1 MASDLIAEIEACIRF
16 GDKVHARELLEQ
28 VLNEDPSAEA
38 WYLAA
43 QVMDDT
49 EGTIT
54 ALKHALELDPKHDRA
69 RRALE
74 AIQSMPAAGDGT
86 ANPAAQPP
94 AAASPVPVPQP
105 PAAKAEPPKRQ
116 APRKEGGYNVYD
128 EGVYEM
134 LWNCKFCGTEKLLGK
149 THRFCPNCGATQDPE
164 WRYYPADDE
173 KVAVKDHVYVGA
185 DHTCPSCGTL
195 QAANVKF
202 CTRCGAPQDAA
213 EAVKAQAARSG
224 SSFTTEDLH
233 TRQQREFDQM
243 TGRDSLASR
252 GTKAKPRSPIM
263 TIVIVGIILAVVGG
277 ILFAIFASR
286 EAVVYADGFE
296 WERVVYVEELRS
308 VPGRSVCSSMPAG
321 AYAVDRRREQVD
333 TRRVPDG
340 ESCTNRQVDNGD
352 GTFRQERV
360 CQTVYRDE
368 PVYGDV
374 CYYTIDLWQPDRES
388 RLSGDKTTEI
398 VWPDPRLSPTGNCRG
413 CERESGREEIYTLIL
428 RDGDKRYECQI
439 TPELWQATR
448 VEDTFKLQ
456 VQQVGGAPRCNTLER
471 AG

>member
-1 MASDLIAEIEACIRF
+1 MSSDVLREIEDSIRY

-28 VLNEDPSAEA
+28 VLRDQPSAQA

-43 QVMDDT
+43 QAVDDT
-49 EGTIT
+49 DGMIT
-54 ALKHALELDPKHDRA
+54 ALKNALKLDPDHEVA
-69 RRALE
+69 RRALD
-74 AIQSMPAAGDGT
+74 ALQSLPPDAGDGT
-86 ANPAAQPP
+86 AAQTSTPP
-94 AAASPVPVPQP
+94 SPVMP
-105 PAAKAEPPKRQ
+105 PEPAPKVEARPTPTRP
-116 APRKEGGYNVYD
+116 PRKEGGANVYD
-128 EGVYEM
+128 DGVYEM
-134 LWNCKFCGTEKLLGK
+134 LWNCRYCGTEKLLGK

-164 WRYYPADDE
+164 WRYYPSDEE
-173 KVAVKDHVYVGA
+173 KVAVKDHVFVGA

-213 EAVKAQAARSG
+213 EAVKTQAARVG
-224 SSFTTEDLH
+224 NAFTGEDLH
-233 TRQQREFDQM
+233 TRQQVEFDQL

-252 GTKAKPRSPIM
+252 STKAKPRSPLMGIIIAV
-263 TIVIVGIILAVVGG
+263 IVIAVIGG
-277 ILFAIFASR
+277 ILYAIFASR
-286 EAVVYADGFE
+286 EAVVYAAGFQ
-296 WERVVYVEELRS
+296 WERVVYVEELKS

-321 AYAVDRRREQVD
+321 AYSVDRRREQVD

-360 CQTVYRDE
+360 CQTTYRDE

-388 RLSGDKTTEI
+388 RISGDKSTEV
-398 VWPDPRLSPTGNCRG
+398 VWPDPRLAPTGNCRG
-413 CERESGREEIYTLIL
+413 CERESGREELYVLVL
-428 RDGDKRYECQI
+428 RDGDKTYECPV
-439 TPELWQATR
+439 TPELWQATNI
-448 VEDTFKLQ
+448 EDTFNLQ
-456 VQQVGGAPRCNTLER
+456 VAQVGGAPRCNTLER